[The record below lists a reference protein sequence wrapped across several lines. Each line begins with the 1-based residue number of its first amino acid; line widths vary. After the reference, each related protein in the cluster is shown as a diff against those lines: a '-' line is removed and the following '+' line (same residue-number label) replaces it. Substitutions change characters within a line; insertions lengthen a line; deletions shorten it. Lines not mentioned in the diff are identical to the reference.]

1 MKILWLIALA
11 MCFSYIRNMLPKVIK
26 AAKESYGECY
36 FKCKNSMECHKR
48 CGQFCR
54 TFGKCDMCEADF
66 DNCSRCVCN
75 EHRN

>member
-54 TFGKCDMCEADF
+54 TFGECDMCEAD
-66 DNCSRCVCN
+66 NCSKCVFN
-75 EHRN
+75 SHKQ